1 MFASRE
7 GPVLA
12 TPRLAF
18 QSLLLLISLFVLPSL
33 YYSDQYDYLLIV
45 SFSYFLFFSVTD
57 LTRKIGEESMVYQR
71 PLPRYPI
78 NKLPVMRAMVDG
90 PEFAPQTLIDKFR
103 RFVIYII
110 LLFNCCNWYC
120 CSVRMFH

>member
-1 MFASRE
+1 
-7 GPVLA
+7 VLA

-18 QSLLLLISLFVLPSL
+18 QSLLIIFVPPSP
-33 YYSDQYDYLLIV
+33 YYPDQYF
-45 SFSYFLFFSVTD
+45 SFSYFLSFSVTD

-78 NKLPVMRAMVDG
+78 YKLPVMRAMVDG
-90 PEFAPQTLIDKFR
+90 PELAPQTLIDKFR

-110 LLFNCCNWYC
+110 LLLLQ
-120 CSVRMFH
+120 